1 MKRYLLVL
9 YLITLITC
17 DDQGL
22 EEDKIKCEDA
32 QATKEKCTSVQLKFS
47 ENHCCLA
54 YEESNK
60 EDAECQFVEEKDY
73 DTFSNSKSFAY
84 EKEIIGF
91 DCYNDKSPEKN
102 DDCESLENENYEY
115 IYECKDGRATV
126 TSKLYSFT
134 DQEKQ
139 ILQKEN
145 HCLTYFYKLFGE
157 QPYTSTEKDCSE
169 AELTQQA
176 KKEGITCGFYEL
188 VYVPKNKN
196 EGKEDLTKKT
206 CYLLNPNAINNESK
220 AKKDLKEFALNLV
233 PDMDDEDFDTIQISM
248 SDNSEHS
255 FSYDSKA
262 GTLIDQNQKNDENKK
277 DDNNSKLISFSK
289 LLFLL
294 LLISL

>member
-1 MKRYLLVL
+1 MKKYLLVL
-9 YLITLITC
+9 YLITLIIC
-17 DDQGL
+17 DDPKL
-22 EEDKIKCEDA
+22 EEDESKCEEA
-32 QATKEKCTSVQLKFS
+32 QATKESCTSVQLQLS
-47 ENHCCLA
+47 ENYCCLA

-60 EDAECQFVEEKDY
+60 EGAGCKFVEEKDY
-73 DTFSNSKSFAY
+73 DTYSNSKSFAY

-91 DCYNDKSPEKN
+91 DCYNDKSLSKN
-102 DDCESLENENYEY
+102 DECESLAKDNYEY
-115 IYECKDGRATV
+115 IYECKDGKATV
-126 TSKLYSFT
+126 TNKLYSFT

-145 HCLTYFYKLFGE
+145 HCLTYLYKLFAE
-157 QPYTSTEKDCSE
+157 QYTPTKKDCSE
-169 AELTQQA
+169 AVLTEQA
-176 KKEGITCGFYEL
+176 KKEGITCAFYEF

-196 EGKEDLTKKT
+196 EGKEDLTKKA

-220 AKKDLKEFALNLV
+220 AKKDLKEFALNLE
-233 PDMDDEDFDTIQISM
+233 PDMKDEDFDTIQISM

-262 GTLIDQNQKNDENKK
+262 GTLIDKNKKDEK

>member
-1 MKRYLLVL
+1 MKKYLLLL

-17 DDQGL
+17 DDSGL
-22 EEDKIKCEDA
+22 EEDKNKCENA
-32 QATKEKCTSVQLKFS
+32 QATKENCTSVQLKFS

-60 EDAECQFVEEKDY
+60 EDAECLFVVEKNY
-73 DTFSNSKSFAY
+73 DTYSNSKSFAY

-91 DCYNDKSPEKN
+91 DCYNDKSLSKN
-102 DDCESLENENYEY
+102 DECESIAKQNYEF
-115 IYECKDGRATV
+115 IYECKEGKATV

-145 HCLTYFYKLFGE
+145 HCLTYLYKLFGE
-157 QPYTSTEKDCSE
+157 PPYTPTEKDCSE
-169 AELTQQA
+169 AVLTQQA
-176 KKEGITCGFYEL
+176 KNEGITCGFYEF

-196 EGKEDLTKKT
+196 EGKKDLTKKT

-233 PDMDDEDFDTIQISM
+233 PDMDYEDFDTIQISM

-262 GTLIDQNQKNDENKK
+262 GTLIDKNKK